1 MRHRRTLA
9 ATAVAALLLLA
20 GCAGGAPIGG
30 DSAAVEQERGAV
42 EGDGAAGGGDAGEAG
57 DDAAV
62 ESDESYAEDAAG
74 ESGTA
79 AQLAPGR
86 RLIFT
91 GRVEL
96 EVESYEA
103 ADEEVRAIAE
113 RRGGFVSDSAR
124 RVHERRNE
132 TWNTGE
138 LVVRVPSDSF
148 DASVEEISGVGEVR
162 SVTTDSEDV
171 TDQLVDIEARLEN
184 LRAERDRYREL
195 YERANETEDVLA
207 VQERLSETQEEI
219 ERLEA
224 RQRSLEEQV
233 AYATITVSLAEPDPG
248 RPAPDAWYDTPV
260 TTAFFDSVSG
270 VGTVLRATVVAMAYA
285 APYALAFG
293 TPFLLLLGGVLYW
306 RSRS

>member
-1 MRHRRTLA
+1 MRFRRALA
-9 ATAVAALLLLA
+9 ATVVAALLLLA
-20 GCAGGAPIGG
+20 GCAGGAPGSG
-30 DSAAVEQERGAV
+30 DSFAVEEEHAAV
-42 EGDGAAGGGDAGEAG
+42 AG
-57 DDAAV
+57 DDAADGGDDAGV
-62 ESDESYAEDAAG
+62 EGEETSARNAEDESA
-74 ESGTA
+74 TA
-79 AQLAPGR
+79 AQVAPGR
-86 RLIFT
+86 QLIFT

-103 ADEEVRAIAE
+103 ADGEVRAIVE
-113 RRGGFVSDSAR
+113 RRGGFVSDSAQ
-124 RVHERRNE
+124 RVHERHNE
-132 TWNTGE
+132 TWTTGE

-148 DASVEEISGVGEVR
+148 EESVEEISGVGEVQ

-171 TDQLVDIEARLEN
+171 TDQLVDVEARLEN

-195 YERANETEDVLA
+195 YEEANETEDVLA

-224 RQRSLEEQV
+224 RQRSLEERV
-233 AYATITVSLAEPDPG
+233 AYATITVSLAEPEPEPD
-248 RPAPDAWYDTPV
+248 RPEPEAWYDTPV
-260 TTAFFDSVSG
+260 TAAFFDSVSG

-306 RSRS
+306 RSQP